1 MFKDIKID
9 CKLENSTI
17 DGMKNIIYNS
27 PYIDYFSRSEIEDF
41 TLRKTVNV
49 TEEVWDDINYLIL
62 FCVGN
67 CV

>member
-17 DGMKNIIYNS
+17 DDMKNIIYNS

-67 CV
+67 YV